1 MLSDIEIAQS
11 ANIKDIKTILGAEY
25 ESMIE
30 PYGKDMGKISYTYI
44 DEDKIRQSNLILVTA
59 ITPTK
64 AGIGKTT
71 VSIGLNDG
79 LRKLGKSSIAVLRE
93 PSLGPCFGMKGG
105 ACGGG
110 YSQVVPMEKINF
122 HFTGDFHAITCANNM
137 LAAALDNHLYHNAD
151 IRENIKR
158 LLFKRCIDIN
168 DRSLRRIYYKI
179 SPKDTD
185 MVQTGFNITP
195 ASEIM
200 AIFCLSN
207 NIEELRQRLDNIIL
221 AEYKDGTYL
230 YAKELNITGSL
241 IALLSEAFKPNIVQS
256 LENNP
261 VIIHGGPFAN
271 IAHGCNS
278 IVATKLGMTLCDY
291 VVTEA
296 GFAAELGAEKFWN
309 IKCRRMGIS
318 DELKC
323 VVLVC
328 TIPGLKQFTGN
339 IADGYGNLLAHY
351 NMLKKHGFN
360 VVVTCNVHLDKDTED
375 DKKSLV
381 EFCKQH
387 DIAFEFNTCFAH
399 GGEGAIG
406 LARKVIETISASGKN
421 NKTHTYEKSGSLI
434 TKIENILTKV
444 YGYNPETLNI
454 VIKDG
459 LAGTVEGIASNP
471 MFADYDVCIA
481 KTQYSMNDDVDTPTT
496 TPGKTTFTITDI
508 EVSNGAGFIVVS
520 AGNMLR
526 MPGLPK
532 IPSATKIDFID
543 NKITGLS

>member
-11 ANIKDIKTILGAEY
+11 ADIKDVKTLLGSDR

-30 PYGKDMGKISYTYI
+30 PHGEDMGKISYTNI
-44 DEDKIRQSNLILVTA
+44 DDDKIKKCNLILVTA

-137 LAAALDNHLYHNAD
+137 LAAALDNYLYHNAE
-151 IRENIKR
+151 IRANLKR
-158 LLFKRCIDIN
+158 ILFKRCLDIN

-179 SPKDTD
+179 NPKDD
-185 MVQTGFNITP
+185 NMIQTGFNITP

-207 NIEELRQRLDNIIL
+207 NLDDLRRRLDNIIL
-221 AEYKDGTYL
+221 AEFNDGKYL
-230 YAKELNITGSL
+230 FAKELGITGSL

-261 VIIHGGPFAN
+261 VLIHGGPFAN

-278 IVATKLGMTLCDY
+278 IVATKLGMSLCEY

-296 GFAAELGAEKFWN
+296 GFAADLGAEKFWN

-328 TIPGLKQFTGN
+328 TIPGLKQFTGE
-339 IADGYGNLLAHY
+339 IADGYDNLLAHY
-351 NMLKKHGFN
+351 NMLKRHGHN
-360 VVVTCNVHLDKDTED
+360 VVVTCNVHLDKDTEA
-375 DKKSLV
+375 DKQSLSD
-381 EFCKQH
+381 FCRKH
-387 DIAFEFNTCFAH
+387 DIPFEFNTCFAH
-399 GGEGAIG
+399 GGDGAVK
-406 LARKVIETISASGKN
+406 LAEKVLEAIDNSPKTAKSFTYD
-421 NKTHTYEKSGSLI
+421 NKSDLK
-434 TKIENILTKV
+434 TKIEAILTKI
-444 YGYNPETLNI
+444 YGYNPETLKL
-454 VIKDG
+454 VINDEV
-459 LAGTVEGIASNP
+459 AETFESIMNDPAFES
-471 MFADYDVCIA
+471 YDVCIA
-481 KTQYSMNDDVDTPTT
+481 KTQYSMNDDVNTPTT
-496 TPGKTTFTITDI
+496 TPDKTTFTNTNI
-508 EVSNGAGFIVVS
+508 EVNNGAGFIVVS

-532 IPSATKIDFID
+532 EPCATKIDYID

>member
-1 MLSDIEIAQS
+1 MLSDIKIAQS
-11 ANIKDIKTILGAEY
+11 ANIQDIKTILGAER
-25 ESMIE
+25 ETMIE
-30 PYGKDMGKISYTYI
+30 PYGKEMGKISYTFI
-44 DEDKIRQSNLILVTA
+44 DEDKIKRSNLILVTA

-137 LAAALDNHLYHNAD
+137 LAAALDNYLYHNAD
-151 IRENIKR
+151 IRENVKR
-158 LLFKRCIDIN
+158 ILFKRCLDIN
-168 DRSLRRIYYKI
+168 DRSLRRIFYKI
-179 SPKDTD
+179 DPHDSE

-221 AEYKDGTYL
+221 AEYKDGSYL
-230 YAKELNITGSL
+230 YASQLKITGSL
-241 IALLSEAFKPNIVQS
+241 VALLSESFKPNIVQS

-261 VIIHGGPFAN
+261 VIIHGGPFAK

-278 IVATKLGMTLCDY
+278 IVATKLGMSLCDY

-339 IADGYGNLLAHY
+339 IADGYDNLLAHY
-351 NMLKKHGFN
+351 SMLKKHGFN
-360 VVVTCNVHLDKDTED
+360 VVVTCNVHLDKDTES
-375 DKKSLV
+375 DKASLKG
-381 EFCKQH
+381 FCKKH

-399 GGEGAIG
+399 GGDGALD
-406 LARKVIETISASGKN
+406 LARKVVDTISKAEK
-421 NKTHTYEKSGSLI
+421 KEKIHTYDKTSPLI
-434 TKIENILTKV
+434 TKIENILTNV
-444 YGYNPETLNI
+444 YGYNPETLKV
-454 VIKDG
+454 VIK
-459 LAGTVEGIASNP
+459 
-471 MFADYDVCIA
+471 
-481 KTQYSMNDDVDTPTT
+481 
-496 TPGKTTFTITDI
+496 
-508 EVSNGAGFIVVS
+508 
-520 AGNMLR
+520 
-526 MPGLPK
+526 
-532 IPSATKIDFID
+532 
-543 NKITGLS
+543 NKKSRFSS